1 MTKKDYYDFLKE
13 FASFFEEIE
22 AFELLKLDVIL
33 SKDIERIQKLIKD
46 QEINDMKIKS
56 MEQKRIR
63 LQKEVGLGQLK
74 FSEILIQCE
83 ENERNGLSATFKRIE
98 DAISNVQFYNR
109 KTQKALHEN
118 EVRAGITHQDQFGY
132 SKEEI
137 LKGR

>member
-1 MTKKDYYDFLKE
+1 MTKQDYYHFLKE
-13 FASFFEEIE
+13 FATFFEEIE

-33 SKDIERIQKLIKD
+33 SKDIERIQKLIKE

-56 MEQKRIR
+56 IEQKRIR
-63 LQKEVGLGQLK
+63 MQKEAGLGQLI
-74 FSEILIQCE
+74 FSEILNQCE
-83 ENERNGLSATFKRIE
+83 SEEFNELNKTFKRIE
-98 DAISNVQFYNR
+98 DAINNVQYYNR

-132 SKEEI
+132 SKEDI

>member
-1 MTKKDYYDFLKE
+1 MTKQDYYHFLKE
-13 FASFFEEIE
+13 FATFFEEIE

-33 SKDIERIQKLIKD
+33 SKDIERIQKLIKE

-56 MEQKRIR
+56 IEQKRIR
-63 LQKEVGLGQLK
+63 MQKEAGLGQLK
-74 FSEILIQCE
+74 FSEILKQCE
-83 ENERNGLSATFKRIE
+83 SDEFNELNKTFKRIE
-98 DAISNVQFYNR
+98 DAINNVQYYNR

-132 SKEEI
+132 SKEDI